1 MGEEDEETK
10 RIKQERLDT
19 YYAKKATKKTV
30 IAKSMITLDVK
41 PWDDETDMKKLEEL
55 VRTITC
61 DGLTWGASK
70 LVELAYGIKK
80 LQIACVVEDDKC
92 GSEYL
97 SEKIC
102 EFEDF
107 CQSVD
112 VAAFNKL

>member
-1 MGEEDEETK
+1 MNEVEK
-10 RIKQERLDT
+10 
-19 YYAKKATKKTV
+19 V
-30 IAKSMITLDVK
+30 
-41 PWDDETDMKKLEEL
+41 

-61 DGLTWGASK
+61 DGLKWGGSK
-70 LVELAYGIKK
+70 FVPLAYGIKK

-102 EFEDF
+102 EFEELV
-107 CQSVD
+107 QSVD